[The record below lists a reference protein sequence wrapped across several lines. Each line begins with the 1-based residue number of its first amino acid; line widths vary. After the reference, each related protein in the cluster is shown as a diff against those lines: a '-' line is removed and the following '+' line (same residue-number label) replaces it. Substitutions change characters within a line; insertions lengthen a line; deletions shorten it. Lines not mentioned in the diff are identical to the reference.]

1 MQQQLR
7 RTVLLSS
14 LAFAAWFSSPVW
26 SQSGDLASYFG
37 FSGMEVL
44 KIDRGAGPIIV
55 ADVDGDGRND
65 LVVVN
70 NFKSRIEVHYQRD
83 RLLEED
89 EAPVQVNDLPPSRRF
104 RGETISVSH
113 QILAITAHDVNG
125 DGLLD
130 FVFAGRPDEIVFVM
144 QSKPGTFEIGRR
156 TRVRGLQA
164 NRNGMAV
171 KDVIGDER
179 PELLALV
186 EGKVRVWTMT
196 GDILEQ
202 KQDLVA
208 EIVEDMPEEERRP
221 GSAIPAPD
229 PRAGGTSPAAPGPPR
244 KTWSIGGY
252 VRDEAERPIPGAEVR
267 AVIAEDP
274 LRPVRT
280 DQRGWYEVT
289 VPVPQGVLECFA
301 EGYLPQVGFVN
312 GRSDGTQEFSC
323 EGEGPWRRDFKLAVA
338 ASLRGRVMDE
348 SLGPVAGAT
357 VYVIEPAHV
366 LLDRAHGGNVVRS
379 GKDGFFLFHG
389 VPAGTWDVG
398 VRAEGFVPAMEKDV
412 AVPERGSVQ
421 RDVVLKPGRR
431 MLVTVI
437 GGSGHTDVLV
447 ADSRLRGRLLPPGG
461 LHALATGL
469 VGREFIGLPAYWLAE
484 IGHET
489 DASGITRSHAE
500 FPGLGPG
507 AVGVAAQHSGWL
519 TEPGLGSVLV
529 STPEKLE
536 LRLLQAGQV
545 WIEAFDAATQ
555 QPIRPSVARET
566 QGVAGRFPLDLDAY
580 VEVPRDERTH
590 VLHFELE
597 GYEPAQV
604 AVPRELPAKVRVDMQ
619 PVAEGETGEFLLE
632 VEPAFTAGSPP
643 SGATPRGGPCG
654 SGRCR
659 SPTGRGAG
667 GSRRCP
673 SGRGR

>member
-1 MQQQLR
+1 M
-7 RTVLLSS
+7 
-14 LAFAAWFSSPVW
+14 
-26 SQSGDLASYFG
+26 
-37 FSGMEVL
+37 
-44 KIDRGAGPIIV
+44 
-55 ADVDGDGRND
+55 
-65 LVVVN
+65 
-70 NFKSRIEVHYQRD
+70 
-83 RLLEED
+83 
-89 EAPVQVNDLPPSRRF
+89 
-104 RGETISVSH
+104 
-113 QILAITAHDVNG
+113 
-125 DGLLD
+125 
-130 FVFAGRPDEIVFVM
+130 
-144 QSKPGTFEIGRR
+144 
-156 TRVRGLQA
+156 
-164 NRNGMAV
+164 
-171 KDVIGDER
+171 
-179 PELLALV
+179 
-186 EGKVRVWTMT
+186 
-196 GDILEQ
+196 
-202 KQDLVA
+202 
-208 EIVEDMPEEERRP
+208 
-221 GSAIPAPD
+221 
-229 PRAGGTSPAAPGPPR
+229 
-244 KTWSIGGY
+244 
-252 VRDEAERPIPGAEVR
+252 R

-323 EGEGPWRRDFKLAVA
+323 EGEGPWRRDFTLAVA

-507 AVGVAAQHSGWL
+507 AVDVAAHHSGWI
-519 TEPGLGSVLV
+519 TEPGLGSVLD
-529 STPEKLE
+529 STAEKLE

-545 WIEAFDAATQ
+545 WIDAFDAATQ

-632 VEPAFTAGSPP
+632 FEPAFKEGWVAAVGRDAEGRPVWQRQVQEPDREGRWRIPKVPVGSW
-643 SGATPRGGPCG
+643 SVSVLATGMIPASLPRVDVRRGYRETYRVRLERGGGLDFKVTDAEGALLEKVHLFLKDPAERQVDVHVMTQV
-654 SGRCR
+654 SGQ
-659 SPTGRGAG
+659 RGFV
-667 GSRRCP
+667 SVNYVP
-673 SGRGR
+673 SAAAARADSGLAPGAYTLTAWKEGYEPATESFAIRGTEVAQVTIVLKRQ